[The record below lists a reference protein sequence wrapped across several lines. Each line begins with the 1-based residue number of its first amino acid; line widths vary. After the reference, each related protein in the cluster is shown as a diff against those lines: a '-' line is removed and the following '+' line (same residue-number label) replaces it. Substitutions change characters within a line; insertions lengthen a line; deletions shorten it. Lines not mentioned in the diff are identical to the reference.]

1 MGRALAVLGTASDAG
16 KSVLVAG
23 LCRLLARRGLSVA
36 PFKAQ
41 NMSLNSDVTPD
52 GGEVARA
59 QALQAAACG
68 RPPSRD
74 MNPVL
79 LKPVGDGRSQV
90 VLRGR
95 AAGVWTIDEYW
106 ARREEVA
113 ETIAAAYRRLAAEA
127 DVVVLEGAGGAAEV
141 NLRDRDLANFW
152 AARLADAPVLLVADI
167 DRGGAFAALAGSWL
181 LTRPAD
187 RRRLRGFVLNRLR
200 GDARHLGDGP
210 AELARLTGVPLL
222 GALPHLGDLGLD
234 AEDSLGLDRWP
245 VRFGATSTGRSEARA
260 LPGLSAGVRGLC
272 EQGPQSEQRSGPPR
286 PMARSLRVAM
296 VRFPHVSNFTDLEP
310 LRAEAGVETIAADT
324 PDALGG
330 ADLVV
335 LPGTKQTAADLT
347 WLRAAGFER
356 ALAAHVEAGGW
367 LVGLCGGYQM
377 LGIAIRDPEGV
388 ESAVGH
394 EAAGLGLLPIETT
407 LRSEKQLHRVEG
419 TAALPWAVGARVAGY
434 EIHAGESRLVTAAVR
449 HASGSGPAAHI
460 GGATAVGPV
469 LHVTRRDGRAVD
481 PAPDAGACG
490 AAAARGR
497 IFGTYLH
504 GLFDAG
510 PFRRAFLDVLRRDR
524 GLPLPHGSAAGAAS
538 GADWADRRLAALD
551 RWADAVAAHLP
562 VDRIASWV
570 APGTGSAS

>member
-1 MGRALAVLGTASDAG
+1 MARALAVLGTASDAG

-23 LCRLLARRGLSVA
+23 LCRLLARRGLAVA

-68 RPPSRD
+68 RPPSRE

-90 VLRGR
+90 VLQGR

-181 LTRPAD
+181 LTPPAD
-187 RRRLRGFVLNRLR
+187 RRRLRGFVFNRLR

-222 GALPHLGDLGLD
+222 GTLPHLGDLGLD
-234 AEDSLGLDRWP
+234 SEDSLGLDRWP
-245 VRFGATSTGRSEARA
+245 VRFGVGATPAAAR
-260 LPGLSAGVRGLC
+260 P
-272 EQGPQSEQRSGPPR
+272 
-286 PMARSLRVAM
+286 LRVAM
-296 VRFPHVSNFTDLEP
+296 VRLPHVSNFTDLEP
-310 LRAEAGVETIAADT
+310 LRAEPGVETIAADT
-324 PDALGG
+324 PAALAG

-335 LPGTKQTAADLT
+335 LPGTKQTADDLA
-347 WLRAAGFER
+347 WLRAAGFE
-356 ALAAHVEAGGW
+356 ATIEAHVAAGGW

-377 LGIAIRDPEGV
+377 LGLAIRDPEGV
-388 ESAVGH
+388 ESAAGH
-394 EAAGLGLLPIETT
+394 EAAGLGVLPIETT
-407 LRSEKQLHRVEG
+407 LHSEKRLCRVEG
-419 TAALPWAVGARVAGY
+419 TAALPWAARARVAGY

-449 HASGSGPAAHI
+449 YAGGSVPAARVD
-460 GGATAVGPV
+460 GVTAVGPV
-469 LHVTRRDGRAVD
+469 LHVTRRDGRTLD

-490 AAAARGR
+490 AATAGGQ

-510 PFRRAFLDVLRRDR
+510 PFRRAFLDALRLDR
-524 GLPLPHGSAAGAAS
+524 RLPLQSGSAAPAAS
-538 GADWADRRLAALD
+538 DADWGDRRLAALD
-551 RWADAVAAHLP
+551 RWADVIAAHLP
-562 VDRIASWV
+562 VDQIASWV
-570 APGTGSAS
+570 APGTARHARVESAP